1 MAGPESAGSSTSSPS
16 TTSTVYQPDTEASRR
31 SSSDRVPDPERGDI
45 ASRQKE
51 QDDKEARRTATKS
64 GRRKVSADEK
74 GEKEKDDWVIH
85 WDGPDD
91 PGCPLNTPP
100 WRKWYVSA
108 HTIIHARL
116 SDG

>member
-1 MAGPESAGSSTSSPS
+1 MAGPESAGPSTSSPS
-16 TTSTVYQPDTEASRR
+16 PTSTVYQPDTEASRR
-31 SSSDRVPDPERGDI
+31 SSSDRVPDPEQGHRQ
-45 ASRQKE
+45 SREREHGNK
-51 QDDKEARRTATKS
+51 DARMTDTVP
-64 GRRKVSADEK
+64 GRRKASADEK
-74 GEKEKDDWVIH
+74 GEKEKDDWVVK

-108 HTIIHARL
+108 YTIINVRV